1 MRWPFAV
8 LMLAALTLNGQTA
21 WAQDDKDTRPA
32 TTTFMGDTG
41 LWFVPTAEVVR
52 PKGFSF
58 SVYRTEVDYNQGF
71 TDVSFFPVTAA
82 VGIGSRVE
90 VFGNL
95 RAVNRIDRDMR
106 PLFRT
111 TDSASG
117 GVINGYPFVREQWS
131 GNDIGDLYIGG
142 KFNLLSESR
151 QAPVALAV
159 RATFKLPTADAD
171 TGAGTGELDSF
182 FDAVLSK
189 EVNNRIEVTGYG
201 GLALRGDPDEVD
213 LSDGL
218 RWGIGAGFGTRSN
231 FRFTAELFGESA
243 FDDVVFQ
250 TPLIGADG
258 SVAPL
263 LSEAGSNVN
272 TSLGVTWQHSN
283 GLLLGAALT
292 YRFGLRGRE
301 EVIPAFESN
310 SGDAIGIQFRIGFHP
325 GVKVYVPPPPPP
337 PTAKPVPPPPPVVA
351 APPPP
356 PAPAAPPPNR
366 PPTVTVQ
373 CDPCTIPVGGSV
385 TIRATG
391 QDPDG
396 DTLTYVWTTPAG
408 TIANTRVA
416 TTTWRAETVPGSQVL
431 TVTVTDGRGGQ
442 VTGSTTIQV
451 VAVQA
456 PVLKPLLFDFDQSV
470 LRPEAI
476 AVLDEAFK
484 FLTANPTRTLRVEGH
499 ASGEGT
505 TEYNQALSERR
516 TQAVRANLQ
525 GRGIDA
531 GRIVGQSFGETRP
544 TSPNDSE
551 ANRRLNRRA
560 ELFVQ

>member
-21 WAQDDKDTRPA
+21 WAQDDRDTRQA
-32 TTTFMGDTG
+32 TPTFLGDTG

-52 PKGFSF
+52 PKGVSV
-58 SVYRTEVDYNQGF
+58 SVYRTEMDYNQGF

-106 PLFRT
+106 PLFLA
-111 TDSASG
+111 TDSESG
-117 GVINGYPFVREQWS
+117 GAVNGYPFVRDPWS
-131 GNDIGDLYIGG
+131 GNKVGDLYIGG
-142 KFNLLSESR
+142 KFNLLSQSR

-159 RATFKLPTADAD
+159 RATFKFPTADAD
-171 TGAGTGELDSF
+171 TGAGTGELDTF
-182 FDAVLSK
+182 WDAVVSK
-189 EVNNRIEVTGYG
+189 EFNNRIEFTGYG
-201 GLALRGDPDEVD
+201 GLAMRGDPDDVD
-213 LSDGL
+213 ISDSF

-231 FRFTAELFGESA
+231 FRFTAELFGESP

-250 TPLIGADG
+250 NPLVATDG

-263 LSEAGSNVN
+263 LSEVGSNVN
-272 TSLGVTWQHSN
+272 TLLGVTWQHSN
-283 GLLLGAALT
+283 GLMLGAALT
-292 YRFGLRGRE
+292 YRMGLRGRE
-301 EVIPAFESN
+301 EANPAFSSN
-310 SGDAIGIQFRIGFHP
+310 SGDAVGVQFRVGFHP

-337 PTAKPVPPPPPVVA
+337 PPTAKPAPPPPVVA

-356 PAPAAPPPNR
+356 PAPAPPPPNR

-373 CDPCTIPVGGSV
+373 CDPCTIPVGGTVS
-385 TIRATG
+385 IRATG

-396 DTLTYVWTTPAG
+396 DTLTYVWSAPGG
-408 TIANTRVA
+408 TIGNTRAA
-416 TTTWRAETVPGSQVL
+416 TTTWRAETVPGATVV

-442 VTGSTTIQV
+442 VTGTTTIQV
-451 VAVQA
+451 VAVQPPA
-456 PVLKPLLFDFDQSV
+456 LGPILFDFDQSV

-476 AVLDEAFK
+476 AVLDEMFK
-484 FLTANPTRTLRVEGH
+484 FLTANPTRSLRIEGH
-499 ASGEGT
+499 ASAEGT
-505 TEYNQALSERR
+505 PEYNQALSERR

-531 GRIVGQSFGETRP
+531 ARLAGQSFGETRP
-544 TSPNDSE
+544 RNPNDTE